1 MKSHIRFYLVTDPH
15 QNEKSYLVTDPV
27 LEWKVISSYRSSI
40 RMKSHIRFYP
50 HQNEKSFS
58 VTVPPQN
65 EKSYPVTDPVSWN
78 EKSYPIMDTYLHEKS
93 CKVLSAS
100 EWKVLSDYVSGI
112 KMKSH
117 IQLCIQYLNEKS
129 SPITDP
135 HKKDQ
140 VLKLA
145 NRAPCVCCEIWYN
158 LCFKGTVT
166 WDKYLCHGEGGSF
179 RQQTPFLIVL
189 LQLPPSMFN
198 QFLAIACGSHW

>member
-1 MKSHIRFYLVTDPH
+1 MKSHIRLRISLRMKSHIRLRIRLRMKSHIRFRSG
-15 QNEKSYLVTDPV
+15 NM
-27 LEWKVISSYRSSI
+27 EWKV
-40 RMKSHIRFYP
+40 MFYP
-50 HQNEKSFS
+50 HQNEKSYPIMYPVS
-58 VTVPPQN
+58 EWKVISGYVSGIWMKSHIRLRIQVQN
-65 EKSYPVTDPVSWN
+65 EKSYPV
-78 EKSYPIMDTYLHEKS
+78 
-93 CKVLSAS
+93 
-100 EWKVLSDYVSGI
+100 
-112 KMKSH
+112 
-117 IQLCIQYLNEKS
+117 
-129 SPITDP
+129 TDP